1 MDCLKRVQH
10 ECCLSWVSY
19 IKGLSFT
26 IRDEKQM
33 NMDSDFSLHLGKL
46 VVECRW
52 GLSPDSNSEYL
63 FWCRVLHLCNEF

>member
-1 MDCLKRVQH
+1 
-10 ECCLSWVSY
+10 
-19 IKGLSFT
+19 
-26 IRDEKQM
+26 M

-63 FWCRVLHLCNEF
+63 FWCSKPVISMIIGFYICVMNFKFDFVETFEWF